1 MREMKINKIAIGSIF
16 VLGLSLLSTPAYA
29 EEVVEEAPVVEES
42 PAPEPTPEPE
52 YVPPPEASEGIGGWA
67 VVDPETGN
75 VHGVIVGSIETFN
88 SRNGTIGHEYMG
100 CHSDCVLRFQTRAT
114 ADGNVAGWHGSD
126 GSVRWNANE
135 NNFSINQQNGDSS
148 YSATLVPER
157 TARDEAGMDLH
168 TGLVQRQ
175 SNNKTSEG
183 IEIKQ
188 VQEDYL
194 DEEVQTDILFPEWG
208 QGGKL
213 FSYGS
218 EIAAEEGIE
227 QDVNNELVEEGY
239 TTETEDTQEIAIDEE
254 NEFVKTVRVWTE
266 SVINFFRGIF
276 S

>member
-1 MREMKINKIAIGSIF
+1 MKINNIAIGTIF
-16 VLGLSLLSTPAYA
+16 VLGLSFLSTPAFA
-29 EEVVEEAPVVEES
+29 EDVVEETPVVEETS
-42 PAPEPTPEPE
+42 APEPE

-67 VVDPETGN
+67 VVDPSTGN

-114 ADGNVAGWHGSD
+114 SDGNVAGWHGSD
-126 GSVRWNANE
+126 GSVRWNPSE
-135 NNFSINQQNGDSS
+135 NNFSINQQNGNSS

-168 TGLVQRQ
+168 TGLVQRR
-175 SNNKTSEG
+175 SKNVTSEG

-188 VQEDYL
+188 TQDDYL
-194 DEEVQTDILFPEWG
+194 DEELETEILFPEWG
-208 QGGKL
+208 ENGKL

-218 EIAAEEGIE
+218 EIAAREGIE
-227 QDVNNELVEEGY
+227 QDVDNELVIEGY
-239 TTETEDTQEIAIDEE
+239 ATEDEEIVIDEE
-254 NEFVKTVRVWTE
+254 NAFVKTVRVWTK
-266 SVINFFRGIF
+266 SVIDFFRGIF